1 MSAEELLALGGRPGD
16 RRRRAR
22 DPRLGDLRPGQPSP
36 YSALPWLTLALIAV
50 GIVYQYVL
58 GRFRPDALA
67 SAPAL
72 LEGAS
77 DDTPDAGV
85 P

>member
-1 MSAEELLALGGRPGD
+1 MAATPTPSGPPPAQSPSPVGPAPRP
-16 RRRRAR
+16 AV
-22 DPRLGDLRPGQPSP
+22 P

-58 GRFRPDALA
+58 GRFGPDALA

-77 DDTPDAGV
+77 DDAPDVGGTR
-85 P
+85 